1 MLDGMTAMFDEVDA
15 ICGLTSCGVTM
26 FFCYFCFCFVVVVGM
41 FHCKAPSEV

>member
-26 FFCYFCFCFVVVVGM
+26 FLFVCLFCCRCQNVTL
-41 FHCKAPSEV
+41 